1 MKPAYRIGLS
11 LGNIGR
17 FDDGLGEVTR
27 ALGSGL
33 AARADALRNARGIE
47 FSFHVLPALVGCFGD
62 RVDYLPV
69 RRSQEWWHRSPVNFD
84 VWHTLHQLNRYR
96 PPAGTGLR
104 IATVHDLNYLYFKNA
119 WSRSRDERRLRR
131 LLARSDRVI
140 AISDHTRA
148 DLVRRI
154 GCDAPLAVIHNGVRD
169 LVAEPREAVP
179 GLVPGGFLFHLS
191 RMSRSKNVEA
201 LLDMA
206 AVWPEM
212 PLVLAGPD
220 ALRNAELRAQVE
232 ARGLSQ
238 VRVLTG
244 ISDAQKAWLYAECA
258 GFVFPSLT
266 EGFGLPPL
274 EAMHF
279 GKPVFVSD
287 LTSLPE
293 VCGDAAWYWRD
304 FSPQA
309 MRQVVEQGLLA
320 HAQQG
325 LSAKVRGHAL
335 RFSWTAAIDAHL
347 ALYLAPLIA
356 ANGARAVGGAG
367 STVR

>member
-1 MKPAYRIGLS
+1 
-11 LGNIGR
+11 
-17 FDDGLGEVTR
+17 V
-27 ALGSGL
+27 
-33 AARADALRNARGIE
+33 
-47 FSFHVLPALVGCFGD
+47 V
-62 RVDYLPV
+62 
-69 RRSQEWWHRSPVNFD
+69 
-84 VWHTLHQLNRYR
+84 
-96 PPAGTGLR
+96 
-104 IATVHDLNYLYFKNA
+104 
-119 WSRSRDERRLRR
+119 
-131 LLARSDRVI
+131 
-140 AISDHTRA
+140 
-148 DLVRRI
+148 
-154 GCDAPLAVIHNGVRD
+154 HNGVRD
-169 LVAEPREAVP
+169 LTAEPREGVP

-244 ISDAQKAWLYAECA
+244 VSDAQKAWLYAECA

-287 LTSLPE
+287 RTSLPE
-293 VCGDAAWYWRD
+293 VCGDAAGYWRD
-304 FSPQA
+304 FEPLG

-320 HAQQG
+320 HLQPGRAAQ
-325 LSAKVRGHAL
+325 VRGHAL
-335 RFSWTAAIDAHL
+335 RFSWPAAIDAHL
-347 ALYLAPLIA
+347 AMYAAPRLAET
-356 ANGARAVGGAG
+356 GATALTGADAVSDHGGHG
-367 STVR
+367 E